1 MYVHSIVIAYGAAW
15 KDTTGMCGRHTSDY
29 LIPRLGESG
38 NEASDY
44 HGGTCTCTLYSEHTI
59 FDTIHYHHLLHL

>member
-15 KDTTGMCGRHTSDY
+15 KDTTGVCGRHTSDY

-38 NEASDY
+38 NETSDY
-44 HGGTCTCTLYSEHTI
+44 HGGTRTVYII
-59 FDTIHYHHLLHL
+59 FGTYYFNYF